1 MNAFVKKSV
10 MGCIAVLGLAAMPV
24 WAQHEGHGDH
34 GKMAMSPAKELPMCP
49 VMGEPINLA
58 VSVPTDEG
66 PVFFCC
72 KDCVSKY
79 QANPAKYAT
88 KVAAQRKA
96 MAARPKV
103 QVTCPVS
110 KEPVDQDVFVE
121 SNGKKVYFCCKGC
134 VNKYQRDPS
143 KYAAALA
150 NSYTYQTK
158 CPVMGEEINPK
169 AFTTAANGMNIYF
182 CCKGCDKK
190 FFADP
195 AKYAPNLVAQG
206 FTVNPKEMA
215 HDASEETG
223 HDHDAHDHGG
233 HDHDH

>member
-1 MNAFVKKSV
+1 MNCLVKQAV
-10 MGCIAVLGLAAMPV
+10 MGCVVALGLGAMPAL
-24 WAQHEGHGDH
+24 AQHEGHDGH
-34 GKMAMSPAKELPMCP
+34 GKMAMSPAALPMCP

-58 VSVPTDEG
+58 VSFATDEG

-96 MAARPKV
+96 MAPRPKV

-110 KEPVDQDVFVE
+110 KEPVDQEVFVE

-134 VNKYQRDPS
+134 VNKYQGDPN
-143 KYAAALA
+143 KYASALA

-158 CPVMGEEINPK
+158 CPVMGEEIDPK
-169 AFTTAANGMNIYF
+169 SFTTAANGMNIYF

-190 FFADP
+190 FFKDP
-195 AKYAPNLVAQG
+195 QKYAPNLVSQG
-206 FTVNPKEMA
+206 FTVDAKEMMHA
-215 HDASEETG
+215 EDEHAG
-223 HDHDAHDHGG
+223 GDHDAHDHGG